1 MSGFRTPSIGPSLYA
16 GNTGCRWAVALLGGA
31 LLFLAPRPSTAAPG
45 DLDPTFNGTGKVT
58 TAVGPAD
65 DMSNSLAVQPDGKI
79 LMTGYASRSADVGSI
94 YDVALVRYNVDGS
107 LDTNF
112 NGTGKVITV
121 MGIGRSMGNGVAV
134 QADGKILVGGRASDG
149 TNHFAVARY
158 HTNGVMDTTFGTN
171 GNGKVITHVG
181 TVEDYGES
189 VAVQADGKIVVAGF
203 AKNVADYDFAVVRY
217 HTNGVLDTSF
227 GAGGK
232 VITPFSGDDRA
243 TSVAVQSDGKIVVAG
258 YAGSG
263 GYDFAVARYT
273 TGGNLDPAFGAGTGK
288 ASTPIRTGA
297 DYGQAV
303 AIQSDGKILVAG
315 TTYTGTNDDVAVV
328 RYSTVGALDTTFG
341 TGGKVVTPVGAGN
354 DSGEGIALQSDGKI
368 LVAGSC
374 VVGTIFYF
382 GLVRYNTNGVLD
394 TTFGTGG
401 KVTTPFG
408 AEHAVGEGMSVQAD
422 GKILVGGSYTY
433 YASGDFALARY
444 DSGDPEIAVE
454 QPAGTNLV
462 DGAASVAFGTLLTG
476 ATSNREF
483 TLKNTGFGSTL
494 TGMGITFDG
503 TNAADF
509 SVTAS
514 PATAVG
520 GPNGSTT
527 FTVRFAPAIA
537 GSKSAAL
544 HIASNDG
551 DENPFDINLTGR
563 GLAPDADEDGDGVT
577 NEAEVNMASL
587 GFDPLVDS
595 SSLRD
600 LIHDNALGMDLYRA
614 SDMRALALG
623 YPLLEK
629 DPGTGHFHLT
639 IGIETSQSLGTW
651 LPLTGF
657 SPTYDEPAGLID
669 IDITPDGSSRRF
681 FRVIGKEP

>member
-1 MSGFRTPSIGPSLYA
+1 MGTL
-16 GNTGCRWAVALLGGA
+16 V
-31 LLFLAPRPSTAAPG
+31 FLVVRPGVAAPG
-45 DLDPTFNGTGKVT
+45 DLDPTLNGTGTVT

-65 DMSNSLAVQPDGKI
+65 DMSYSLAVQPDGKI
-79 LMTGYASRSADVGSI
+79 LMTGYASRSADVGAI
-94 YDVALVRYNVDGS
+94 YDVALVRYNADGS

-112 NGTGKVITV
+112 NGTGKVITT

-134 QADGKILVGGRASDG
+134 QADGKILIGGEAFDG

-181 TVEDYGES
+181 TVEDYGQC
-189 VAVQADGKIVVAGF
+189 VAVQSDGKIVVAGF
-203 AKNVADYDFAVVRY
+203 AKNVADYDFGAVRY
-217 HTNGVLDTSF
+217 LTNGVLDTSF
-227 GAGGK
+227 STDGK
-232 VITPFSGDDRA
+232 VTTAFSGDDRA
-243 TSVAVQSDGKIVVAG
+243 NSVALQTDGKIVVAG

-273 TGGNLDPAFGAGTGK
+273 TGGNPDSAFGSGTGK
-288 ASTPIRTGA
+288 VSTPIRTGA
-297 DYGQAV
+297 DYGKAV
-303 AIQSDGKILVAG
+303 AVQSDGKILVAG
-315 TTYTGTNDDVAVV
+315 TTYTGTNDDIAVV
-328 RYSTVGALDTTFG
+328 RYATAGALDTTFG
-341 TGGKVVTPVGAGN
+341 TGGKVVTPVGTGD
-354 DSGEGIALQSDGKI
+354 DSGESIALQSDGKI

-374 VVGTIFYF
+374 AVGTTFYF
-382 GLVRYNTNGVLD
+382 ALVRYATNGVLD

-408 AEHAVGEGMSVQAD
+408 TRHGMGASVAVQAD
-422 GKILVGGSYTY
+422 GKILVGGACTDFT
-433 YASGDFALARY
+433 SGDFALARY

-462 DGAASVAFGTLLTG
+462 DGAASVGFGTVLTG
-476 ATSNREF
+476 ATSSREF
-483 TLKNTGFGSTL
+483 TIKNTGFGSTL

-503 TNAADF
+503 TNAGDF
-509 SVTAS
+509 SVSAS
-514 PATAVG
+514 PAMAVG
-520 GPNGSTT
+520 GPDGSTT
-527 FTVRFAPAIA
+527 FTVRFAPTTA
-537 GSKSAAL
+537 GSNSAAL

-563 GLAPDADEDGDGVT
+563 GIAPDADEDGDGVT

-639 IGIETSQSLGTW
+639 IGIEASQSLGTW
-651 LPLTGF
+651 LSLTGF